1 LRQINLQ
8 IKREEIIL
16 LQEKA
21 KLLQEE
27 AKVRQEDAKA
37 ELLERQLAKIVDG

>member
-27 AKVRQEDAKA
+27 AKVRQENAKA